1 MRYILLIFLFCLIAC
16 SNTTKINIDAI
27 QTTNDFALA
36 KRQAFAK
43 FHKNYHLDAPWAK
56 GQTES
61 VAELSL
67 DLSNIK
73 NKLEKTIPN
82 TSLTNL
88 EETDLLAL
96 FVASFNLD
104 GNFFQFF
111 LYGIQ
116 KHDSL
121 KIEMSKYDE
130 IGANDLYEE
139 KVLAQAINYD
149 HTLTLISLLKE
160 TREDKDIMTLYT
172 KYLLVKYG
180 YNSSSYELSH
190 LQMRTKKN
198 KNEWLSNEKSIFLAK
213 YPETQYKAFMEQWSL

>member
-1 MRYILLIFLFCLIAC
+1 MRYIFLLSLFFLAAC
-16 SNTTKINIDAI
+16 VNTKQIDLDAI

-43 FHKNYHLDAPWAK
+43 FHKNCHLDVPWAK
-56 GQTES
+56 GPES

-104 GNFFQFF
+104 GNFFHFF

-130 IGANDLYEE
+130 IGENDLYEE

-149 HTLTLISLLKE
+149 HTLTLISLLNE

-180 YNSSSYELSH
+180 FNSRSYELSH
-190 LQMRTKKN
+190 LQMRTKQN
-198 KNEWLSNEKSIFLAK
+198 KNEWLSKEKSTFLAK

>member
-1 MRYILLIFLFCLIAC
+1 MRYIFLLSLFFLAAC
-16 SNTTKINIDAI
+16 VNTKQIDLDAI

-43 FHKNYHLDAPWAK
+43 FHKNCHLDAPWAK
-56 GQTES
+56 GPES

-130 IGANDLYEE
+130 IGENDLYEE

-149 HTLTLISLLKE
+149 HTLTLISLLNE

-180 YNSSSYELSH
+180 YNSRSYELSH
-190 LQMRTKKN
+190 LQMRTKQN
-198 KNEWLSNEKSIFLAK
+198 KNEWLSKEKSTFLAK
-213 YPETQYKAFMEQWSL
+213 YPKTQYKAFMEQWSL

>member
-1 MRYILLIFLFCLIAC
+1 M
-16 SNTTKINIDAI
+16 
-27 QTTNDFALA
+27 
-36 KRQAFAK
+36 
-43 FHKNYHLDAPWAK
+43 DAPWAK
-56 GQTES
+56 GQTEC
-61 VAELSL
+61 VAELSH

-121 KIEMSKYDE
+121 KIEMSKYNE
-130 IGANDLYEE
+130 IGANNLYEE

-149 HTLTLISLLKE
+149 HTLTLISLLNE

-190 LQMRTKKN
+190 LQMRTKKIKTN
-198 KNEWLSNEKSIFLAK
+198 GSQMK
-213 YPETQYKAFMEQWSL
+213 KAYF

>member
-1 MRYILLIFLFCLIAC
+1 M
-16 SNTTKINIDAI
+16 
-27 QTTNDFALA
+27 
-36 KRQAFAK
+36 
-43 FHKNYHLDAPWAK
+43 DAPWAK
-56 GQTES
+56 GPES

-130 IGANDLYEE
+130 IGENDLYEE

-149 HTLTLISLLKE
+149 HTLTLISLLNE

-180 YNSSSYELSH
+180 YNSRSYELSH
-190 LQMRTKKN
+190 LQMRTKQN
-198 KNEWLSNEKSIFLAK
+198 KNEWLSKEKSIFLAK

>member
-1 MRYILLIFLFCLIAC
+1 MRYIFLLSLFFLAAC
-16 SNTTKINIDAI
+16 VNTKQIDLDAI

-43 FHKNYHLDAPWAK
+43 FHKNCHLDAPWAK
-56 GQTES
+56 GPES

-130 IGANDLYEE
+130 IGENDLYEE

-149 HTLTLISLLKE
+149 HTLTLISLLNE
-160 TREDKDIMTLYT
+160 TRKDKDIMTLYT

-180 YNSSSYELSH
+180 FNSRSYELSH
-190 LQMRTKKN
+190 LQMRTKQN
-198 KNEWLSNEKSIFLAK
+198 KNEWLSKEKSTFLAK

>member
-1 MRYILLIFLFCLIAC
+1 MRYIFLLSLFFLAAC
-16 SNTTKINIDAI
+16 VNTKQIDLDAI
-27 QTTNDFALA
+27 QTTSDFETA
-36 KRQAFAK
+36 KHEIFAK

-56 GQTES
+56 DPTECVS
-61 VAELSL
+61 DLSH

-104 GNFFQFF
+104 GNFFHFF

-149 HTLTLISLLKE
+149 HTLTLISLLNE

-172 KYLLVKYG
+172 KHLLVKYG

-190 LQMRTKKN
+190 LQMRTKQN
-198 KNEWLSNEKSIFLAK
+198 KNEWLSNEKSTFLAK

>member
-1 MRYILLIFLFCLIAC
+1 MRYIFLLSLFFLAAC
-16 SNTTKINIDAI
+16 VNTKQIDLDAI

-43 FHKNYHLDAPWAK
+43 FHKNCHLDAPWAK
-56 GQTES
+56 GPES

-130 IGANDLYEE
+130 IGENDLYEE

-149 HTLTLISLLKE
+149 HTLTLISLLNE

-180 YNSSSYELSH
+180 YNSRSYELSH
-190 LQMRTKKN
+190 LQMRTKQN
-198 KNEWLSNEKSIFLAK
+198 KNEWLSKEKSTFLAK